1 MSHNSNQKVIHS
13 VGGNWFAWAA
23 DMESRYRKEVME
35 LENDVHCKNC
45 GRKEELTDGLC
56 WNCIS
61 ELEGE
66 KS

>member
-1 MSHNSNQKVIHS
+1 MSHQQNQRVIDS
-13 VGGNWFAWAA
+13 VGGNWFKWAA
-23 DMESRYRKEVME
+23 DMEDYYRKEVME

-45 GRKEELTDGLC
+45 GKDKELVDGLC
-56 WNCIS
+56 WSCIS